1 MIQPHISL
9 EGYNRLSSKEKSL
22 VFQGLAYRILVIHP
36 EYLKEAQELETVDIV
51 YDIKEM
57 IENSNS
63 ETNKVQKY
71 IKKIKR

>member
-22 VFQGLAYRILVIHP
+22 VFQELAHCILVIHP

-71 IKKIKR
+71 IVK

>member
-22 VFQGLAYRILVIHP
+22 VFQELAHRILVTHP